1 MQIIWSDFAINNLK
15 EIFDYYKINASL
27 KIAHAI
33 RKQILEATKQ
43 LQKFP
48 ESGPTEFYLEK
59 LQLNH
64 RYLIVNNY
72 KIIYRISENQILI
85 NDVFDV
91 RQNPDKMITK
101 ETK

>member
-15 EIFDYYKINASL
+15 EIFDYYKTNVSL

-43 LQKFP
+43 LQRFP
-48 ESGPTEFYLEK
+48 ESGSPEFYLEE

-64 RYLIVNNY
+64 RYLVINNFVPNY
-72 KIIYRISENQILI
+72 SSLDFSWLI
-85 NDVFDV
+85 HSFLI
-91 RQNPDKMITK
+91 K
-101 ETK
+101 

>member
-15 EIFDYYKINASL
+15 EIFDYYKTNVSL

-43 LQKFP
+43 LQRFP
-48 ESGPTEFYLEK
+48 ESGSPEFYLEE

-64 RYLIVNNY
+64 RYLVINNY
-72 KIIYRISENQILI
+72 KIIYRISENKILI

-91 RQNPDKMITK
+91 RQSPNKMINKRTK
-101 ETK
+101 